1 MAKYIR
7 YIHLKQLVM
16 VRITPDET
24 KNYRLL
30 DHEYF
35 SRRGMREA
43 IAYTLTPDTDN
54 PGWEIVTYYGA
65 AWVDPTNIPHS
76 PHYIYILVNPSVP
89 GICKIGFTT
98 TTVYDRVKQ
107 IN

>member
-7 YIHLKQLVM
+7 YIHLKQLAM

-35 SRRGMREA
+35 SHRGMREA
-43 IAYTLTPDTDN
+43 IAYTLTQ
-54 PGWEIVTYYGA
+54 
-65 AWVDPTNIPHS
+65 
-76 PHYIYILVNPSVP
+76 
-89 GICKIGFTT
+89 IGRAH
-98 TTVYDRVKQ
+98 V
-107 IN
+107 